1 MTTLTGHS
9 EHGQHRLWPRFHF
22 PYWFTLV
29 YLFIMS
35 TKKTLPFSG
44 PPSVPQSGVFPDAD
58 AISADSERFARI
70 GEALL
75 GPLPIAESIQVLAES
90 DGMTPA
96 QALHQLS
103 RWARGT
109 MAPFLA
115 VGPDG
120 QLRLDL
126 STEEAYANRDLLRRV
141 VRTQGTTPTLLG
153 TVDTE
158 EVVIELFSAVDALL
172 RVLEWHRHY
181 APNGFAA
188 AIPWGPA
195 APATA

>member
-1 MTTLTGHS
+1 
-9 EHGQHRLWPRFHF
+9 
-22 PYWFTLV
+22 
-29 YLFIMS
+29 MS
-35 TKKTLPFSG
+35 TENTTVSPELQPT
-44 PPSVPQSGVFPDAD
+44 PEPGVFLGSEAFN
-58 AISADSERFARI
+58 ADSERIARTA
-70 GEALL
+70 EALL
-75 GPLPIAESIQVLAES
+75 GPLPIEEAILALAES
-90 DGMTPA
+90 DSMTPKS
-96 QALHQLS
+96 ALYQLS
-103 RWARGT
+103 RWAQGT

-141 VRTQGTTPTLLG
+141 VRTHGTTPTLLG

-158 EVVIELFSAVDALL
+158 EIVIELFSAVDALL

-181 APNGFAA
+181 SPNGFAA
-188 AIPWGPA
+188 AVPWGPA

>member
-1 MTTLTGHS
+1 
-9 EHGQHRLWPRFHF
+9 
-22 PYWFTLV
+22 
-29 YLFIMS
+29 MS
-35 TKKTLPFSG
+35 TKKTPPFSA
-44 PPSVPQSGVFPDAD
+44 PQAALELGVFAGAD
-58 AISADSERFARI
+58 ALSADSERFARI

-75 GPLPIAESIQVLAES
+75 GPLPIAESILALVES
-90 DGMTPA
+90 EGMTPK

-103 RWARGT
+103 RWAQGT

-115 VGPDG
+115 VGPDE

-141 VRTQGTTPTLLG
+141 VCTHGTTPTLLG

-172 RVLEWHRHY
+172 RVLEWHRHFSPKEY
-181 APNGFAA
+181 AASV
-188 AIPWGPA
+188 PWGPA